1 MFACRRDPSIVSS
14 NLTDPTFFETLF
26 TVINLEYRMRLSLLL
41 FIGLFVCSAVISA
54 GCIDAKDASQENAV
68 SEAISMINLSLSE
81 SADWM
86 TQAADEIAA
95 GKTDAD
101 SSKQV
106 LADLYQKSTLAQTI
120 LYANESMIVVSVYP
134 DIILSSV
141 GSDQSAYGTDEA
153 YYSGK
158 TIALT
163 EYLHLDDGTNA
174 SVLSAPVYTGGEWK
188 GYISMSFD
196 SSRLFGDV
204 EKYLFETYGYHL
216 CVLQTNGLQVYDYD
230 LRERGKNILTDPS
243 YPDDVKTAAV
253 EICLKT
259 SGTTEYTY
267 QKTGSDEIVQKTVV
281 WDTLEFGGQT
291 WRVLILVE

>member
-1 MFACRRDPSIVSS
+1 
-14 NLTDPTFFETLF
+14 
-26 TVINLEYRMRLSLLL
+26 MRLLHLLI
-41 FIGLFVCSAVISA
+41 IGLFICTAVISA
-54 GCIDAKDASQENAV
+54 GCVDTQETSQKKAV
-68 SEAISMINLSLSE
+68 SEAVSLTNHSLSE
-81 SADWM
+81 NAEYM
-86 TQAADEIAA
+86 IQAGEEIAG

-101 SSKQV
+101 TSKQV
-106 LADLYQKSTLAQTI
+106 LADLYQRSPLAQTI
-120 LYANESMIVVSVYP
+120 LYADENMIVVSVYP
-134 DIILSSV
+134 DIIRSSV
-141 GSDQSAYGTDEA
+141 GSDQSSYGTNEA

-158 TIALT
+158 TVALT
-163 EYLHLDDGTNA
+163 KYLHLDDGTNA
-174 SVLSAPVYTGGEWK
+174 SVLSAPVYAEGKWK

-291 WRVLILVE
+291 WRVLILAE

>member
-26 TVINLEYRMRLSLLL
+26 PEINLEYRMRLSLLL
-41 FIGLFVCSAVISA
+41 FIGLIVCTSVISA

-86 TQAADEIAA
+86 IEAADGIAV
-95 GKTDAD
+95 GKTDTE
-101 SSKQV
+101 SSKQA
-106 LADLYQKSTLAQTI
+106 LADLYQKSTLTQTI
-120 LYANESMIVVSVYP
+120 LYADENMIVVSIYP

-153 YYSGK
+153 YFSGK

-163 EYLHLDDGTNA
+163 EYLHLDDVTNA
-174 SVLSAPVYTGGEWK
+174 SVLSVPVYADGEWK

-216 CVLQTNGLQVYDYD
+216 CVLQTDGLQVYDYD
-230 LRERGKNILTDPS
+230 LRERGKNILTYPS
-243 YPDDVKTAAV
+243 YPDDVKTAAL
-253 EICLKT
+253 EICQES

-267 QKTGSDEIVQKTVV
+267 QKTGSDGVVQKTVV

>member
-1 MFACRRDPSIVSS
+1 
-14 NLTDPTFFETLF
+14 
-26 TVINLEYRMRLSLLL
+26 MRLFHLL
-41 FIGLFVCSAVISA
+41 FIGLLVCTAVISA
-54 GCIDAKDASQENAV
+54 SCIDIKDTSQEKAA
-68 SEAISMINLSLSE
+68 SEAISLINLSLSE

-86 TQAADEIAA
+86 IEAADEIAA
-95 GKTDAD
+95 GKSDAD

-120 LYANESMIVVSVYP
+120 LYANENMIVVSVYP
-134 DIILSSV
+134 NIILSSV
-141 GSDQSAYGTDEA
+141 GSDQSSYGTDEA

-174 SVLSAPVYTGGEWK
+174 SVLSAPVYADGKWK

-196 SSRLFGDV
+196 SSRLFGDI

-216 CVLQTNGLQVYDYD
+216 CVLQTDGLQVYDYD

-243 YPDDVKTAAV
+243 YPEDVKTAAV
-253 EICLKT
+253 EICRET

-267 QKTGSDEIVQKTVV
+267 QKTGSDEPVHKTVI

-291 WRVLILVE
+291 WRVLILAE

>member
-26 TVINLEYRMRLSLLL
+26 PAIDLEFPMRLPYLLL
-41 FIGLFVCSAVISA
+41 IGLFVCTAVISA
-54 GCIDAKDASQENAV
+54 GCVNTVDTSKENAA
-68 SEAISMINLSLSE
+68 SEAISMINISLSE
-81 SADWM
+81 NADWM

-95 GKTDAD
+95 GKNDAD

-120 LYANESMIVVSVYP
+120 LYANENMIVVSVYP

-141 GSDQSAYGTDEA
+141 GTDQSSYGTNEA

-163 EYLHLDDGTNA
+163 EYFHLDDGTNA
-174 SVLSAPVYTGGEWK
+174 SVLSAPVYDNGTWK

-204 EKYLFETYGYHL
+204 EKYLFENYGYHL

-243 YPDDVKTAAV
+243 YPDDVKTAAM
-253 EICLKT
+253 EICRET
-259 SGTTEYTY
+259 SGTTKYTY
-267 QKTGSDEIVQKTVV
+267 KKTGSDEIVQKTVV

-291 WRVLILVE
+291 WRVLILAE